1 MTSKRAVVRGMLCA
15 WLTGWA
21 AAAVRPQVLAG
32 PDVVLAHAFK
42 IPNGDSWGRISL
54 ELSSGGWRLGGPGGP
69 PAGEAQLR
77 LALRTLVAV
86 EVGGRCAG
94 WVDGATAYPCGFSL
108 RDIDW
113 NGTVAQQYAAIAVDQ
128 QSVVAAAARELAEV
142 GTPAEPHAS
151 AVITVPRVDDERF
164 VALRLPWS
172 YLGDK
177 GDTYGGTLQFDIR
190 ALSNVLA
197 PSTFDRGSGL
207 VILRARLPGERS

>member
-15 WLTGWA
+15 SLMGWA
-21 AAAVRPQVLAG
+21 AAAVRSQTLAG
-32 PDVVLAHAFK
+32 PDVVLVHAFK
-42 IPNGDSWGRISL
+42 IPSGESWGRISV

-69 PAGEAQLR
+69 PAGETQMR

-94 WVDGATAYPCGFSL
+94 WIDGATAYPCGFSL
-108 RDIDW
+108 REIDW
-113 NGTVAQQYAAIAVDQ
+113 NGTVTQRYAAIAVDQ
-128 QSVVAAAARELAEV
+128 QSVVAAARELAEA
-142 GTPAEPHAS
+142 GALAEPRAS
-151 AVITVPRVDDERF
+151 AVVTAPLVDDERF

-177 GDTYGGTLQFDIR
+177 GETYGGTLQFDIR

-207 VILRARLPGERS
+207 VILRARLPGERT

>member
-15 WLTGWA
+15 WLMGCAT
-21 AAAVRPQVLAG
+21 AAVRSQALAG
-32 PDVVLAHAFK
+32 PDVVLVHAFK
-42 IPNGDSWGRISL
+42 IPNGESWGRISV
-54 ELSSGGWRLGGPGGP
+54 ELSSGEWRLGGPAGP
-69 PAGEAQLR
+69 LADEAQLR
-77 LALRTLVAV
+77 LALRALVTV

-113 NGTVAQQYAAIAVDQ
+113 NGTVAQRYAAIAVDQ
-128 QSVVAAAARELAEV
+128 QSVVMAAARELAEA
-142 GTPAEPHAS
+142 GALAEPRAS
-151 AVITVPRVDDERF
+151 AVVTAPLVDDERF

-177 GDTYGGTLQFDIR
+177 GETYGGTLQFDIR

-197 PSTFDRGSGL
+197 PSTFDHGSGL